1 MNEFVSLIGSLG
13 FPIVVCLFL
22 LNYIKT
28 FFNELTKTLAEIKTI
43 VEMLKND
50 KEGNDD
56 GN

>member
-28 FFNELTKTLAEIKTI
+28 FFNDLTKTLAEIKAI
-43 VEMLKND
+43 VEMLKKD
-50 KEGNDD
+50 KEANDD